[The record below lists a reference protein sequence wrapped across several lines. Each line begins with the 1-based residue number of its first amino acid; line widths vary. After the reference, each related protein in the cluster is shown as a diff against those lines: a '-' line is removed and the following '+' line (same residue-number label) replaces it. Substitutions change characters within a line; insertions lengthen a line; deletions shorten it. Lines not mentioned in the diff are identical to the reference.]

1 MKRVID
7 AALNYYNANT
17 KYNSTG
23 DCVKRSLSLAYGMDY
38 DDVSK
43 ELNQIKRRLGYS
55 VFNVSPVYNEFMV
68 IHGLAARGDSK
79 LFKVI
84 QDFGYNK
91 EDIVTVE
98 DFSNKFNQG
107 TYIIVCGKTKQSNTH
122 MVCILNGDIYDSWDC
137 SKWSVNKI
145 YVIESKSNS
154 VTIDSLNI
162 KDIESEVETYLMD
175 YLNSIS
181 EKKMQWAHFVVSK
194 ENSSRIDR
202 YGYQLMVGVICDD
215 ATCDQLGIRSG
226 GNINEYHDF
235 MIRINPRLDLESNL
249 NKIKEKIRYQARE
262 WSWAFRKKVEDII
275 QTNNMKTHPKFHG
288 DKKLLLKIPEEFRD
302 KVINFYDR
310 GNNEFTDRYYL
321 EMEADLEDPRYTEED
336 HTVFFYAESLK
347 ELKGELEDYK
357 ADFSRYGY
365 DY

>member
-17 KYNSTG
+17 KYKSTG
-23 DCVKRSLSLAYGMDY
+23 DCVKRSLSLAYSMDY

-43 ELNQIKRRLGYS
+43 ELNQIKHKLGQS
-55 VFNVSPVYNEFMV
+55 AFNVSPVYQEFMM
-68 IHGLAARGDSK
+68 IHGLSARGDSK

-91 EDIVTVE
+91 EGMVTVE

-107 TYIIVCGKTKQSNTH
+107 TYIIICGKTKQSNTH
-122 MVCILNGDIYDSWDC
+122 MVCILNGDIWDSWDC

-145 YVIESKSNS
+145 YVVEEESESS
-154 VTIDSLNI
+154 TIDSLNI
-162 KDIESEVETYLMD
+162 ESIADEIQQYVID

-181 EKKMQWAHFVVSK
+181 EKKMSWAKFIVNEEYSSK
-194 ENSSRIDR
+194 VNK
-202 YGYQLMVGVICDD
+202 YGYDLYVGVICSDD
-215 ATCDQLGIRSG
+215 ICDQLDIRSG
-226 GNINEYHDF
+226 GNVNEYHEF
-235 MIRINPRLDLESNL
+235 MIRVNPRLNLEDNL

-275 QTNNMKTHPKFHG
+275 QTNNMKTHPKFYG
-288 DKKLLLKIPEEFRD
+288 DRKLLLKIPEEYRD
-302 KVINFYDR
+302 KVIDFYDR

-321 EMEADLEDPRYTEED
+321 EMEADPEDPRYTEKD
-336 HTVFFYAESLK
+336 HTVLFYAESLK
-347 ELKGELEDYK
+347 ELKSDLEYYK